1 MCSDCKR
8 SRVSFWTDKHVV
20 ITGAS
25 SGMGLASAELV
36 AAGGAHVSLLARD
49 AGRLEAA
56 AEAVSARRAQMDQRV
71 TVHPCDVADRAQIQA
86 AIAEAEAVSGPVDVL
101 LTCAGFCEPQRFV
114 ETEVEDLVR
123 HIDVNLLGTIHAAR
137 AVAPSM
143 VERGSG
149 HIGLVSSMGGLVGVY
164 GYSAY
169 SAAKFGVTGFAEVLR
184 SELRPHGVGVTLACP
199 PNMDTPGYARE
210 IATQPKETAAI
221 NGMAR
226 TIPPSVAAAGFVR
239 AIERNRFLVVHGVSN
254 RILYRVEG
262 LWPEL
267 FHRVFDGKVAGA
279 RLGEVRADVAS

>member
-1 MCSDCKR
+1 M
-8 SRVSFWTDKHVV
+8 SFWTDKHVV

-25 SGMGLASAELV
+25 SGMGLAAAELV
-36 AAGGAHVSLLARD
+36 AAAGAHVSLLARD
-49 AGRLEAA
+49 PGRLEAA
-56 AEAVSARRAQMDQRV
+56 GEVVGARRARADQRV
-71 TVHPCDVADRAQIQA
+71 TALTCDVSDRAAVEGALVA
-86 AIAEAEAVSGPVDVL
+86 AEEAAGPVDVL

-114 ETEVEDLVR
+114 EAEVDDIVR
-123 HIDVNLLGTIHAAR
+123 HVEVNLLGTIYAAR

-143 VERGSG
+143 IERGSG

-210 IATQPKETAAI
+210 VATQPRETAAI

-226 TIPPSVAAAGFVR
+226 TIPPSLAAAELVR

-254 RILYRVEG
+254 RLLYRLEG

-267 FHRVFDGKVAGA
+267 FHRVFDSKVAGA
-279 RLGEVRADVAS
+279 QRGEVHARVAS